1 MRQGKRLAAL
11 ALTLALA
18 LAGCDNADPV
28 TVPDPTPTP
37 SATPTPTET
46 AGTAGF
52 VLPCYR
58 EESFHPLTGSN
69 RTNLSLAPLIYEGLF
84 ELDVTFT
91 PEAVLCAAQ
100 SVSEDGLT
108 WTFTLRQGV
117 TFSDGTALTPG
128 DVVYSLQTAMGAD
141 SPYAA
146 RLGSVK
152 SVRAAGEDRV
162 TVTLAAPNGN
172 LPALLDVPIV
182 REGEG
187 VALGTGPY
195 VLTTEGENL
204 LLRKNPGWWQGKAL
218 PKEEIQ
224 LYSVQAADALIHAFD
239 TREISLVTADLTGTN
254 ALGFS
259 GSYEVWDY
267 PTSVMLYM
275 GYNVKEGPCK
285 DEAVR
290 KALSYGFDRAAVS
303 KSLLSGHATAAAL
316 PFSPAT
322 ANYDTAQAEALA
334 YAPQTVDELLN
345 AGGWTLGDG
354 VRAKG
359 RETLNLTL
367 LVNNDSTYRIAV
379 AEYLA
384 SDLAKVGVTVEVRKL
399 SWEEYNAA
407 LEAGDFDL
415 YLGQVKLTGDF
426 DLTSL
431 LGSGGTLNY
440 GGYADPD
447 TDVLLAEYL
456 SAGDVTRPAAASNL
470 CRRVGE
476 TSPITALCF
485 KNWSV
490 LTHWG
495 KISGVEATQQ
505 NVFYDFS
512 GWKTP

>member
-1 MRQGKRLAAL
+1 MRKKRLTALALMLAL
-11 ALTLALA
+11 ALT
-18 LAGCDNADPV
+18 GCGETVPV
-28 TVPDPTPTP
+28 TGPNPTP
-37 SATPTPTET
+37 SATPVPTET
-46 AGTAGF
+46 AGTADF

-58 EESFHPLTGSN
+58 GESFHPLTGSN
-69 RTNLSLAPLIYEGLF
+69 RTNLNLAPLIYEALF
-84 ELDVTFT
+84 ELDATFT
-91 PEAVLCAAQ
+91 PKAVLCETQA
-100 SVSEDGLT
+100 VSEDGLT
-108 WTFTLRQGV
+108 WTFTLRKGV
-117 TFSDGTALTPG
+117 AFSDGAALTPG
-128 DVVYSLQTAMGAD
+128 DVVYSLQTAMGPN
-141 SPYAA
+141 SLYAA
-146 RLGSVK
+146 RLGGVK
-152 SVRAAGEDRV
+152 SVRAAGEDSI

-187 VALGTGPY
+187 VTLGTGPY

-204 LLRKNPGWWQGKAL
+204 LLRKNPVWWQGKAL

-239 TREISLVTADLTGTN
+239 TREISLVAADLTGTN

-267 PTSVMLYM
+267 PTSVMLYV
-275 GYNVKEGPCK
+275 GYNLKEGPCK

-290 KALSYGFDRAAVS
+290 KALSYGFDRAAVA

-322 ANYDTAQAEALA
+322 TNYDTTQAETMT
-334 YAPQTVDELLN
+334 YAPQTVDELLAA
-345 AGGWTLGDG
+345 AGWALGDG
-354 VRAKG
+354 VRVKG

-384 SDLAKVGVTVEVRKL
+384 SDLAKAGVTVEVRKL

-407 LEAGDFDL
+407 LAAGNFDL

-426 DLTSL
+426 DLAPI
-431 LGSGGTLNY
+431 LGSGGALNY

-447 TDVLLAEYL
+447 TDVLLAEYRA
-456 SAGDVTRPAAASNL
+456 AGDVTRPAAAANL
-470 CRRVGE
+470 CRRLGE
-476 TSPITALCF
+476 TNPITVLCF

-495 KISGVEATQQ
+495 KISGVKATQQ
-505 NVFYDFS
+505 NVFYDFP